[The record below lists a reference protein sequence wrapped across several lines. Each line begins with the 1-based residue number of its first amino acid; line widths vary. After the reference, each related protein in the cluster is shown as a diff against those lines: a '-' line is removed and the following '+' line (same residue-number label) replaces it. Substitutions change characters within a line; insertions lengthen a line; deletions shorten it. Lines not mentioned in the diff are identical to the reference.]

1 MSLKV
6 INPRNLYSSSTIR
19 SFSILFNCKID
30 SASFNEVPTG
40 AVIKFFSVITSTIAL
55 SLLCSK
61 RKSLLVTIPLNLPR
75 LSITGIPPILC
86 SLMALL
92 ASATTAVSG
101 SVTGSMIIPL
111 SALFTFLTS

>member
-1 MSLKV
+1 M
-6 INPRNLYSSSTIR
+6 
-19 SFSILFNCKID
+19 D

-40 AVIKFFSVITSTIAL
+40 AVIKFFSVITSTMGL

-61 RKSLLVTIPLNLPR
+61 RKSLFVTIPLNLPT
-75 LSITGIPPILC
+75 LSMTGIPPILC

-92 ASATTAVSG
+92 ASATTAVNG
-101 SVTGSMIIPL
+101 SVTGSIIIPL